1 MNNILDN
8 NKSVYFSSI
17 SLILL
22 YTSIILYLE
31 VGDLLIKIDLTSLIL
46 LSLTLSGIV
55 FVLNLLKNDKIDRK
69 LIYTVIV
76 LCFFILHAI
85 ISLQWSSDRSYGM
98 KKLQMFLILLTYA
111 IIVCNIVSKNQKVY
125 SILIL
130 IGGTLTVVAIL
141 FNNEISVG
149 AKFFRLNATED
160 SNPIKLSAY
169 LGLGVLS
176 LVANYEYLKRIVSK
190 YVLFIFVGVLM
201 VIMFL
206 TGSKGPILSLII
218 TLLLLLYKYLNIRY
232 ILVFVTLLLIGIFV
246 IRMGYFP
253 ISDEVMFFFESRYD
267 IQSDESGSVS
277 IRADMLRFVVNN
289 FYKDGILV
297 VLFGNGIGDFNG
309 SFVGG
314 YYPHN
319 ILAEFLYELGV
330 IWLIILCILLLYVFT
345 TFLKDK
351 KNTSINF
358 LSLAIIYGF
367 FVALSTGDISNHY
380 LFFSHMVFFFN
391 RK

>member
-1 MNNILDN
+1 MDN